1 MKTKLGISNLS
12 DIGKVRKANE
22 DYFGAYTCANGN
34 LIIVCDGMGGYKGG
48 AIASHIA
55 VDTIKAHFDNLTGK
69 FFEVDEL
76 KNALIKADLAIKNK
90 AKEDKELS
98 EMGST
103 VVVLFIKEGQAFTAH
118 IGDSRIYMIR
128 GKKIHM
134 LTKDHSLVQQLVEA
148 GIITAEAAKEHPQKN
163 IITRSLGADD
173 SGEPE
178 VAQPF
183 QTFKNDKYILCSD
196 GLTGY
201 LEDDEILQIV
211 NVNPIQ
217 DACRIL
223 IDTANERGGKDNIT
237 VQIVEVKNGK
247 TLPENRLLKKM

>member
-1 MKTKLGISNLS
+1 M
-12 DIGKVRKANE
+12 V
-22 DYFGAYTCANGN
+22 
-34 LIIVCDGMGGYKGG
+34 
-48 AIASHIA
+48 
-55 VDTIKAHFDNLTGK
+55 
-69 FFEVDEL
+69 
-76 KNALIKADLAIKNK
+76 
-90 AKEDKELS
+90 
-98 EMGST
+98 
-103 VVVLFIKEGQAFTAH
+103 
-118 IGDSRIYMIR
+118 R
-128 GKKIHM
+128 GKKIHR
-134 LTKDHSLVQQLVEA
+134 LTKDHSLVQQMVDS

-163 IITRSLGADD
+163 VITRSLGSDA

-211 NVNPIQ
+211 NANPIQ
-217 DACRIL
+217 EACRIL

-247 TLPENRLLKKM
+247 SLPEESLLKNKTLQLIGAVIVFLAAVILAIYQFKLLPFEITNSPKNDKPTLVSKKTKTKNDTVHNTIKNELVPAGVNNLSSDKPPTKEKSK